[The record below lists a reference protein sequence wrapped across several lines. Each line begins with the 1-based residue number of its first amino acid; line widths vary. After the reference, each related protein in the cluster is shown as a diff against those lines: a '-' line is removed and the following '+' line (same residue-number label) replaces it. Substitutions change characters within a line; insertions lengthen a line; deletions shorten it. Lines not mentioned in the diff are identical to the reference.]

1 MTQPSDVQ
9 WSNAEKEI
17 AEAAL
22 KQAYNREIENLIS
35 DIREKAPLISAP
47 EEVWQLHDF
56 LSASRHDLD
65 GKYDDRES
73 FLMFTLSR
81 LIKDG
86 LLQKSDLEGLS
97 ADKQA
102 KVKLLTL
109 M

>member
-1 MTQPSDVQ
+1 MTQSVEVQ
-9 WSNAEKEI
+9 WSDAEKEI
-17 AEAAL
+17 AKAAL
-22 KQAYNREIENLIS
+22 KQAYDREIEQLIA

-47 EEVWQLHDF
+47 DEIWQLHDF

-65 GKYDDRES
+65 GKYDERES

-86 LLQKSDLEGLS
+86 LLEKSDLKGLS
-97 ADKQA
+97 DDKRA
-102 KVKLLTL
+102 KVRLLTL